1 MTWKYL
7 SKQKTVKVVVV
18 VVVLVQSCPTVCDS
32 MDCSMPGFP
41 VLQHLLEFAQTHVHW
56 ASDAIRPFHP
66 QSSASPPAFNLS

>member
-41 VLQHLLEFAQTHVHW
+41 VLQHLLEFAQIHVH
-56 ASDAIRPFHP
+56 PGGC
-66 QSSASPPAFNLS
+66 